1 MTTATLSQLVE
12 TLIEGLGGP
21 GSGERGPGER
31 GPDGGRRLVL
41 GITGPPGAGKTT
53 LALALLD
60 ALRARH
66 GEGFAAHLPMDGFH
80 LADAQLDRLGLRERK
95 GAPET
100 FDRDGYAATLARVST
115 ADGDVYV
122 PGFERELEQPLAA
135 ALVVQAAAR
144 VVVSE
149 GNYLLLPGWEQAR
162 AACDEVWWVELDDA
176 VRRERLVARHT
187 AFGKAA
193 AAARAWVDEVD
204 EVNAELIRATR
215 SRADR
220 VIRETPDGW
229 VLS

>member
-1 MTTATLSQLVE
+1 MA
-12 TLIEGLGGP
+12 GP
-21 GSGERGPGER
+21 ARASAARS
-31 GPDGGRRLVL
+31 
-41 GITGPPGAGKTT
+41 GAGDSSSESRGRPAPARPRWRWPSWTRCAPGT
-53 LALALLD
+53 A
-60 ALRARH
+60 RASRRTCRWT
-66 GEGFAAHLPMDGFH
+66 ASTS
-80 LADAQLDRLGLRERK
+80 DAQLDRLGLRERK

-100 FDRDGYAATLARVST
+100 FDRDGYAAILARVST
-115 ADGDVYV
+115 ADEDVYV

-135 ALVVQAAAR
+135 ALVVEAAAR

-162 AACDEVWWVELDDA
+162 TACDEVWWVELDDA

-187 AFGKAA
+187 AFGKPA